1 MLLLKNVHKRQG
13 PRCLS
18 YEMENR
24 VLVLCSLLIVILGLS
39 SIIRIRTARTHRA
52 TIRTNEMVIAPDGKV
67 LIDGPQAGAN
77 FKVTLS
83 GNASIA
89 ATNQSPILTK

>member
-1 MLLLKNVHKRQG
+1 
-13 PRCLS
+13 
-18 YEMENR
+18 
-24 VLVLCSLLIVILGLS
+24 
-39 SIIRIRTARTHRA
+39 
-52 TIRTNEMVIAPDGKV
+52 MVIAPDGKV